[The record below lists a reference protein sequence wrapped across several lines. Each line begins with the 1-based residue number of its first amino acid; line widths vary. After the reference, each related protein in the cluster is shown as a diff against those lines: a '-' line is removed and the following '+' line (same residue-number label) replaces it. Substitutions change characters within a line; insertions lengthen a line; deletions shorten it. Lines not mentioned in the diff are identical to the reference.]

1 MEASKIAKLTMR
13 EKIRSSQHL
22 ARELHEHLVQN
33 FLPKAMELT
42 AVCAPE
48 GEERIADVT
57 IRSEVATVLESERFL
72 SQKEADLSDY
82 AAAIIQEAVS

>member
-1 MEASKIAKLTMR
+1 MDASKLSKLTMR
-13 EKIRSSQHL
+13 EKIRGSQHL

-33 FLPKAMELT
+33 FIPKAVELA

-57 IRSEVATVLESERFL
+57 IRNQVATVLESDRFL
-72 SQKEADLSDY
+72 AQKEADLSDY
-82 AAAIIQEAVS
+82 AAAIIHEATT